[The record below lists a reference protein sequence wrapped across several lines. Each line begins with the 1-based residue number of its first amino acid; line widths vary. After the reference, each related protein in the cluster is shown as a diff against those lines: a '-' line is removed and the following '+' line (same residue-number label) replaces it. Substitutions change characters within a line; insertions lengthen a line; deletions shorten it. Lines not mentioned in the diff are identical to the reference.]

1 MPLLEQA
8 VEDVEGSEVG
18 QLQKEKIED
27 QKCIISLQQKLLD
40 VNENGMIQMKKSVQD
55 IVKEEFK
62 TAQDTIQ
69 TEIKSYSSAVKSSC
83 SEALS
88 QKKIRAALKSA
99 TEKEDRSKNVIIYG
113 VQETATEALSE
124 RVSGILQEI
133 GEKPAVTDCC
143 RVGVKKDS
151 AGIRPVKFTVRSSD
165 VANHLF
171 RRAKLLRSIEGYN
184 SVYICPDRTLSERRA
199 YKKLLDELKLKRGT
213 EPNMFH
219 VIRNNKIIS
228 NAKSVSEAPDT
239 T

>member
-1 MPLLEQA
+1 MASIHFKTENLLPSNRFIKGCDYVPTESFSADYVDQVQESVDKLFKDICCEVKLNSVTQRQLVQKNKLNMRSVTKDKLVEWLETACYLLDTCCMPLLEQA

-88 QKKIRAALKSA
+88 QKKIGTGCTKVS
-99 TEKEDRSKNVIIYG
+99 DREG
-113 VQETATEALSE
+113 
-124 RVSGILQEI
+124 
-133 GEKPAVTDCC
+133 
-143 RVGVKKDS
+143 
-151 AGIRPVKFTVRSSD
+151 RP
-165 VANHLF
+165 
-171 RRAKLLRSIEGYN
+171 E
-184 SVYICPDRTLSERRA
+184 
-199 YKKLLDELKLKRGT
+199 
-213 EPNMFH
+213 
-219 VIRNNKIIS
+219 
-228 NAKSVSEAPDT
+228 
-239 T
+239 